1 MEQNVI
7 ISIKGTQTSEDGEE
21 TVEFVTDGWMEG
33 DAEEGFRVSY
43 QETELT
49 GMSGT
54 VTTFLIK
61 PDRIDMLRSG
71 TLNSEMIFEEGHKH
85 LSLYETPYGA
95 MTIGVNAKRVRS
107 GINGQG
113 GEMDIRY
120 QVELDNTLIGENSF
134 LIRVRQP
141 TASAAV

>member
-7 ISIKGTQTSEDGEE
+7 ISIKGTQTSEDGQE
-21 TVEFVTDGWMEG
+21 TVEFVTDGWIEG

-43 QETELT
+43 EETELT
-49 GMSGT
+49 GMTGT

-61 PDRIDMLRSG
+61 PGRIDMLRSG

-95 MTIGVNAKRVRS
+95 MTIGVNAKRVRA
-107 GINGQG
+107 GIDGQG

-120 QVELDNTLIGENSF
+120 EVELDNTLIGENSF

-141 TASAAV
+141 VASAGV